1 MAGTCVALVSG
12 GIDSPVAV
20 ARMLMQGWK
29 IYPVHASQEPITG
42 PEGEQK
48 AIAALKHLLE
58 LDGPLGNAARENLV
72 RKITVVPV
80 ADVDHRQRASLLR
93 LPLGWLLHED
103 LHAVSDR
110 LIGPLFSTEQAAENG
125 YRGHARELFREGIGI
140 WIAAGEA

>member
-1 MAGTCVALVSG
+1 MRFDEIEIIADNMAGTCVALVSG

-58 LDGPLGNAARENLV
+58 LDGPLG
-72 RKITVVPV
+72 PF
-80 ADVDHRQRASLLR
+80 QR
-93 LPLGWLLHED
+93 
-103 LHAVSDR
+103 
-110 LIGPLFSTEQAAENG
+110 
-125 YRGHARELFREGIGI
+125 
-140 WIAAGEA
+140 